1 MVNSILLGMDEAHAA
16 IYKTM
21 LTSNSRNLSIVG
33 EPLPIFHTAIEALER
48 YKPDIFY
55 LNIGAT
61 SFDHTNMKDIEKEIT
76 DTIYK
81 IRDNFSLNK
90 IRIAVQ
96 ANNKNSNEFLQQLA
110 RLNVQDIFYSTAANG
125 QIDLTEVA
133 EQLSKPPKISNVS
146 EYLSDVPQTNEKARP
161 RSRPPR
167 TGRPQN
173 NGPRPAPMQQ
183 GQYASRPTR
192 NSQPVQQSRGRTPQ
206 PMPRQPSPKPSLHQ
220 QKPHAKNNRPKKR
233 YANKIMASFFIGMLL
248 LGLVFTF
255 YGHKGGS
262 SGNGGNQNT
271 PSYSSLIRRKEYAN
285 AAKYYPK
292 KGIDAE
298 DKMLEDTSIDD
309 KGKIASQ
316 IGEYNSS
323 DAVRFDNCYF
333 SQDYEDAANI
343 YDTSDDSNLTNL
355 TDARRIMVA
364 YSLMKAG
371 EEDKALNVAKP
382 LHNKELTKRI
392 ETYKKFYDANTLLE
406 DKIKKGELKGSD
418 LQDAKEEIE
427 VNKQE
432 MNKL

>member
-1 MVNSILLGMDEAHAA
+1 MVNSILLGMDEAHAT

-21 LTSNSRNLSIVG
+21 LTSNSRNLRVVG

-96 ANNKNSNEFLQQLA
+96 ANSRNSNEFLQQLA
-110 RLNVQDIFYSTAANG
+110 RLNVQDIFYSAAANG

-146 EYLSDVPQTNEKARP
+146 EYLSDVPQTNEKVRP

-167 TGRPQN
+167 TGRSKN
-173 NGPRPAPMQQ
+173 TRPRSAPVQQ
-183 GQYASRPTR
+183 GQYSPRPLK
-192 NSQPVQQSRGRTPQ
+192 NNQQQSI
-206 PMPRQPSPKPSLHQ
+206 PRQPRPKQPLNQ
-220 QKPHAKNNRPKKR
+220 ARPYAKPKQPKKR
-233 YANKIMASFFIGMLL
+233 YRNKIMMTFFVGVLL
-248 LGLVFTF
+248 IGLVFSF
-255 YGHKGGS
+255 YSHKSGS
-262 SGNGGNQNT
+262 SNNVGGNHNT
-271 PSYSSLIRRKEYAN
+271 PSYSSLIRRKEYGE

-292 KGIDAE
+292 KGLDAE

-364 YSLMKAG
+364 YSLMKSG

-418 LQDAKEEIE
+418 LQDAKEQIE
-427 VNKQE
+427 VNKKE